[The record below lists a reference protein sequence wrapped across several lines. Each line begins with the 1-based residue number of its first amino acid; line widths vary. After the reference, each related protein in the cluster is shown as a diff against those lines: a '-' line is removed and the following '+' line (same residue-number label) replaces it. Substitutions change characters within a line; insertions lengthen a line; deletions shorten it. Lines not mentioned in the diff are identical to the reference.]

1 MSLVHPLLTLAIY
14 ILPFVAIVIAA
25 RLWMRR
31 KVSLSEVQSAG
42 DPNRER
48 ARFLLGVWRRDDRG

>member
-1 MSLVHPLLTLAIY
+1 VNPLLTLAIY

-42 DPNRER
+42 DPKRER
-48 ARFLLGVWRRDDRG
+48 SRFLLGVWRRDD